1 MGIMQKR
8 MIEMNAEKLQL
19 LEYAV
24 MLSQLGEEIEKAW
37 RYIVQLR
44 EMGARAN
51 TNVMWIALRD
61 YREAENLFQAT
72 RTQYFAQRDKL
83 EAEG

>member
-19 LEYAV
+19 LEYAA
-24 MLSQLGEEIEKAW
+24 MLSQLGEEVEKA
-37 RYIVQLR
+37 RHYIAQLH
-44 EMGARAN
+44 EMGVCAN
-51 TNVMWIALRD
+51 TNIMWIALRD